1 MFDWINFH
9 LIQHKTESKPDPE
22 SAARRVDPRRGE
34 FNN

>member
-22 SAARRVDPRRGE
+22 SAARRGE